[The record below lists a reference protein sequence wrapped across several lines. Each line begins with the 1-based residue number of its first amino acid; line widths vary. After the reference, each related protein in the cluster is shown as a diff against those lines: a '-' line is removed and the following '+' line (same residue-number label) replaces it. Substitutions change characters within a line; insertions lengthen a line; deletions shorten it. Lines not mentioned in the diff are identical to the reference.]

1 MTTLSLSEPPSAA
14 GPFDVDVWGEKPRFG
29 TIAKHM
35 PDTWREWLR
44 LGQDFEA
51 GGKTELPESQ
61 YFLEGPA
68 LRQAAD
74 SNPQAALSAYLDR
87 RAISRAIF
95 NPGAASSVAGLA
107 SPMLSSEVAHAVN
120 LWTLKEWLPAD
131 QRLLGSMLVSMG
143 DPRRAAEEIRQMAGE
158 GRFAQI
164 VIAYP
169 PRLLADRRF
178 HPIYDAAVEVGLP
191 LMLQAGGDFSGS
203 NGGLTVVGH
212 PTTTFEAHLA
222 WGYAAAPH
230 LIGLITNGT
239 FDRFSGLRVVFNGFG
254 VAWLASTI
262 WRLDDEFRSGRLTV
276 PESLTRLPSE
286 YLADH
291 VRFTTEGLELPAQT
305 AHLSELLAATGADRL
320 LMFGSG
326 PLREV
331 GERELD
337 PLPAL
342 GTDLSDR
349 MRTAATDLYASVTGA
364 AAPSA

>member
-1 MTTLSLSEPPSAA
+1 MTTLSSSEPPSGV
-14 GPFDVDVWGEKPRFG
+14 GPFDVDVWGEKPRFV
-29 TIAKHM
+29 TIAQHM

-44 LGQDFEA
+44 LGQEFEV
-51 GGKTELPESQ
+51 GGRTELPESQ

-87 RAISRAIF
+87 QAISRAIF
-95 NPGAASSVAGLA
+95 NPGAAASVAGLA

-120 LWTLKEWLPAD
+120 LWTLKVWLPTD
-131 QRLLGSMLVSMG
+131 RRLLGSMLVSMG
-143 DPRRAAEEIRQMAGE
+143 DPRRAAAEIRQMAGE
-158 GRFAQI
+158 ARFAQI
-164 VIAYP
+164 VVAYP

-178 HPIYDAAVEVGLP
+178 HPIYEAAAEVGLP

-203 NGGLTVVGH
+203 NGGVTVVGH
-212 PTTTFEAHLA
+212 PTSTFEAHVA

-230 LIGLITNGT
+230 LIALITNGT

-291 VRFTTEGLELPAQT
+291 VRFTTEGLELPAQS
-305 AHLSELLAATGADRL
+305 AHLAELLAATNADRL

-331 GERELD
+331 GERELH

-342 GTDLSDR
+342 PTDLSDR
-349 MRTAATDLYASVTGA
+349 MRTVATDLYANLTGV